1 MWTHTRQTQVWNE
14 VNNGENKR
22 CMKHGESGER
32 EGVLWENERAIC
44 QHGNTSK
51 SHRNAR
57 SACLTGRIKPRCE
70 CVRAPCIT
78 RWAYSISLI
87 RTLWKTEHRL
97 IATVAVN
104 NCHLL
109 HVIALLE
116 LCDSTFC
123 VDSVMIMALAT
134 RLMRKDDAL
143 AKYGWVTV
151 TVYVPV
157 PVFVLYCESLAHCLT
172 QR

>member
-1 MWTHTRQTQVWNE
+1 MCFGTYIRSLSDLLRTQPLKNKTKIKCEHTRAKRASENE

-57 SACLTGRIKPRCE
+57 SPCLTGRIKPRCE

-78 RWAYSISLI
+78 R
-87 RTLWKTEHRL
+87 
-97 IATVAVN
+97 
-104 NCHLL
+104 
-109 HVIALLE
+109 
-116 LCDSTFC
+116 
-123 VDSVMIMALAT
+123 
-134 RLMRKDDAL
+134 
-143 AKYGWVTV
+143 
-151 TVYVPV
+151 
-157 PVFVLYCESLAHCLT
+157 
-172 QR
+172 

>member
-1 MWTHTRQTQVWNE
+1 MGRV
-14 VNNGENKR
+14 GKGR
-22 CMKHGESGER
+22 
-32 EGVLWENERAIC
+32 GVLWENERAIC

-57 SACLTGRIKPRCE
+57 SPCLTGRIKPRCE

-87 RTLWKTEHRL
+87 RTLWKTPADRHCCCQQL
-97 IATVAVN
+97 
-104 NCHLL
+104 CHLL

-116 LCDSTFC
+116 LRDSTFC

-134 RLMRKDDAL
+134 RLMRKDDAF
-143 AKYGWVTV
+143 AEYGWVTV
-151 TVYVPV
+151 TAYVPV

-172 QR
+172 RR